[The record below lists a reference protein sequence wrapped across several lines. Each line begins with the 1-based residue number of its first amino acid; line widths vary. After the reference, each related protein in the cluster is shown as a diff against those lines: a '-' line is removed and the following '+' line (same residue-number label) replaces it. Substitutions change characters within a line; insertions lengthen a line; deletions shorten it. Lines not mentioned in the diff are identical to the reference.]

1 MKVVKKYFFSILK
14 NTGGIFRKKAGFFK
28 NGYTVIELIV
38 ALAIFSLIIV
48 GIAQVAVSVLR
59 VQRESAVMQ
68 NIEDNARAIF
78 ESMVREIRTG
88 NDYKIVGN
96 GKRFCFSA
104 AGTSATEPFFA
115 RYHLDNGT
123 VYRRS
128 ASVEDSSCS
137 AVMDSDTFPL
147 NSDDVVIEDLTFKK
161 NFGNHEMITIFMKI
175 KGNTVSSKSVILQT
189 TVSSRYY
196 GD

>member
-1 MKVVKKYFFSILK
+1 MRFTKK
-14 NTGGIFRKKAGFFK
+14 
-28 NGYTVIELIV
+28 GYTVIELIV
-38 ALAIFSLIIV
+38 ALSIFSIVIV
-48 GIAQVAVSVLR
+48 GVTQVAVSALR
-59 VQRESAVMQ
+59 VHRESAEMQ

-88 NDYKIVGN
+88 HDYKIAGN

-128 ASVEDSSCS
+128 ASIEDSSCS
-137 AVMDSDTFPL
+137 AVIDTDTLQL
-147 NSDDVVIEDLTFKK
+147 NSNDAVVDDLSFKI
-161 NFGNHEMITIFMKI
+161 NSGNHEMVTVLMKI
-175 KGNTVSSKSVILQT
+175 RGNTVSSRSVVLQT